1 MSKDIKVG
9 ITQRIDKSQH
19 YQEYRDAIDQNI
31 INWVVRAGFL
41 PVTIPNS
48 LVNIASMDES
58 QIKLNNWLSSVGIDV
73 LIMSG
78 GNDVGDMPL
87 RDLTESCLL
96 TWAKKKRIP
105 VLGVCR
111 GMQMMGIW
119 SGGQLSDVDHH
130 VKTRHE
136 LRPMPCFVGTIPIS
150 VNSFHEKALKDC
162 PEGFDIMAR
171 SEDGTIEAIVHKDLP
186 WEGWMWHPE
195 RESSFSDLDMKR
207 FIRLVKDER

>member
-1 MSKDIKVG
+1 MPKDIKVG